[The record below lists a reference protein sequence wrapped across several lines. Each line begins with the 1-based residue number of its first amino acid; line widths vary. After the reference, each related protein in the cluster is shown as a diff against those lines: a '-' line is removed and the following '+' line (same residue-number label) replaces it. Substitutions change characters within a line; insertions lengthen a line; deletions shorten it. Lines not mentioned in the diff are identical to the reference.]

1 MSKLRKDH
9 GIKWKKV
16 QIFLRKIKKEIK
28 QKKWQVPR
36 NRISILTGTA
46 FAVQCSTH

>member
-16 QIFLRKIKKEIK
+16 QICLRKIKKEIK
-28 QKKWQVPR
+28 QKNGKSPG
-36 NRISILTGTA
+36 TG
-46 FAVQCSTH
+46 SPS

>member
-16 QIFLRKIKKEIK
+16 QICLRKIKKEIK
-28 QKKWQVPR
+28 QKNGKFPG
-36 NRISILTGTA
+36 TG
-46 FAVQCSTH
+46 SPS